1 VSERGLR
8 LLCVSDDAKPESES
22 EMYISD
28 VVRDGPETRALI
40 SIKRIRADELT
51 HEHIGKFLGCH
62 DPQAGA
68 NYGAKIMNVIRQEE
82 HKNPGMRGTAR
93 SAARGLFAAAAAPRV
108 QRRLKRGG
116 GVAQAIRD
124 PIGSRSVKCAGQR

>member
-1 VSERGLR
+1 MSERGLR

-28 VVRDGPETRALI
+28 VVRDGPETQALI

-93 SAARGLFAAAAAPRV
+93 SAARGLFRRRRRAARAT
-108 QRRLKRGG
+108 
-116 GVAQAIRD
+116 
-124 PIGSRSVKCAGQR
+124 ST